1 MCKYKNALAIW
12 IYLLNEQIRCLYLK
26 ILFSVGG
33 MILIVN
39 IFRDVTKNL
48 NNLNELFLV
57 LKFKLK
63 GRFIQ
68 GKHILQ
74 SWLHWGYI
82 YYINDFMS
90 LQFLFKLGHTDFL
103 KYTHTYLCIASSG
116 YVWSILLKQF

>member
-1 MCKYKNALAIW
+1 
-12 IYLLNEQIRCLYLK
+12 
-26 ILFSVGG
+26 

-63 GRFIQ
+63 GKFIQ

-74 SWLHWGYI
+74 S
-82 YYINDFMS
+82 
-90 LQFLFKLGHTDFL
+90 
-103 KYTHTYLCIASSG
+103 
-116 YVWSILLKQF
+116 